1 MGLAVPFVLILSGAA
16 EARQLALV
24 VGNGAYPNLAVLKHP
39 ASDAT
44 AVADALKRL
53 DYDVTLLTDATGAE
67 FDAALAAFAADA
79 AGGDVENTLFYYA
92 GHAFQFGDANYLV
105 PIEASLSDRGNL
117 GPDSRSLDALI
128 DQIAVPG
135 GQSFIFLDTG
145 LANPLPPDV
154 AGNDSGKGLA
164 EIAKRPGT
172 MIAYA
177 AQPDTFAVEGAGAM
191 SPFTTG
197 LLAHIE
203 EPGISISD
211 MMVLVR
217 TEVELSTEGKQKP
230 WDRSA
235 LRAQYYFQP
244 VYETSAALTAAD
256 YEMLAELDP
265 EVKEKLLALLNDT
278 GVSLEIEVLEEAELQ
293 LASIAQT
300 VIIEA
305 VADEEPAPVEASAP
319 SDLKTTAIA
328 PSMSIIALP
337 EEGDAPEAA
346 PTASISIGAPEA
358 PSIAVGTINAPTAE
372 APVAAIAAPG
382 TVLGAT
388 TEAAP
393 NLPTLSSAPAPELPA
408 PTVAIVATPDIVTAP
423 GTPDTAP
430 APLALAAV
438 DPGQSAA
445 PGLGVPVAPGG
456 DVLPGGTTN
465 LAMAPVAA
473 PAPDTAPEAAVEIPE
488 DLPRAVQTELARLG
502 CYRSAIDGAWG
513 KGSALSLVRYYSAKN
528 AAPETL
534 QPTAELYVALTKEEN
549 VLCKLTTTTAKIPT
563 TIKPTAA
570 AVNTGKKRIVTTST
584 STDGTKKTI
593 TRINTGVFR

>member
-1 MGLAVPFVLILSGAA
+1 MANMFRPAHRNLPRTGAFSRARAMGLAVPFVLILSGAA

-164 EIAKRPGT
+164 EMAKRPGT

-177 AQPDTFAVEGAGAM
+177 AQPDAQPVEGAGAM

-217 TEVELSTEGKQKP
+217 TEVELATEGKQKP

-305 VADEEPAPVEASAP
+305 VADEES
-319 SDLKTTAIA
+319 
-328 PSMSIIALP
+328 
-337 EEGDAPEAA
+337 A

-382 TVLGAT
+382 TGLGAT
-388 TEAAP
+388 SEAAP

-423 GTPDTAP
+423 GTPDTAS

-445 PGLGVPVAPGG
+445 PGLGAPVAPGG
-456 DVLPGGTTN
+456 DVLPGRHHRSCHGAGCSTRTRHRAGSRRRDPGGPAARRPDRTGTPR
-465 LAMAPVAA
+465 L
-473 PAPDTAPEAAVEIPE
+473 
-488 DLPRAVQTELARLG
+488 LPLG
-502 CYRSAIDGAWG
+502 D
-513 KGSALSLVRYYSAKN
+513 
-528 AAPETL
+528 
-534 QPTAELYVALTKEEN
+534 
-549 VLCKLTTTTAKIPT
+549 
-563 TIKPTAA
+563 
-570 AVNTGKKRIVTTST
+570 
-584 STDGTKKTI
+584 
-593 TRINTGVFR
+593 